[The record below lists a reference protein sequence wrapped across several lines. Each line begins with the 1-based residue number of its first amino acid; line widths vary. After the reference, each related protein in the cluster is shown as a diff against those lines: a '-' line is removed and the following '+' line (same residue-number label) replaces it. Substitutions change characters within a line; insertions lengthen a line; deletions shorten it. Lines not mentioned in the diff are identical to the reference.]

1 MAKYKPGQSG
11 NLGGRPKGIPDRR
24 TVYREVLADHAPQI
38 ITTLIEK
45 ALDGD
50 STALR
55 LCADRIVPT
64 LKATDASINI
74 ALSGGLAEQ
83 GRQVVEALG
92 DGTLSPNEAS
102 TAMGILQTQAKLV
115 ESDEIID
122 RIEQLEMQNDQGR

>member
-1 MAKYKPGQSG
+1 MAKFKPGQSG
-11 NLGGRPKGIPDRR
+11 NPDGRPKGVPDRR
-24 TVYREVLADHAPQI
+24 TVYREALADRAPEI

-74 ALSGGLAEQ
+74 TLSGSLAEQ
-83 GRQVVEALG
+83 GRQVLEGLG

-102 TAMGILQTQAKLV
+102 TAMGILQTQSKLV

-122 RIEQLEMQNDQGR
+122 RIEQLERRNDQGR